1 MWRLPRTCADVD
13 DVTGRAIRAA
23 IVVAIGLPLAL
34 IGCKAKPGAQGT
46 DRTILAAYG
55 VRKLRTELP
64 SSVRVPAVVAAADGA
79 LRDRGYGVMSS
90 HATEDS
96 GRVVGEARGG
106 GPLQSVVVLS
116 RVVPDGTRVE
126 VLLKP
131 WGDEERSRA
140 ILDDIL
146 VRLGL

>member
-1 MWRLPRTCADVD
+1 M
-13 DVTGRAIRAA
+13 AA
-23 IVVAIGLPLAL
+23 GVALAL
-34 IGCKAKPGAQGT
+34 ALLVGCKAKPGAQGT
-46 DRTILAAYG
+46 DRTIMAAYG

-64 SSVRVPAVVAAADGA
+64 PTVRVQAVVAAADGA
-79 LRDRGYGVMSS
+79 LRDRGYGVKSS

-146 VRLGL
+146 VRLGM